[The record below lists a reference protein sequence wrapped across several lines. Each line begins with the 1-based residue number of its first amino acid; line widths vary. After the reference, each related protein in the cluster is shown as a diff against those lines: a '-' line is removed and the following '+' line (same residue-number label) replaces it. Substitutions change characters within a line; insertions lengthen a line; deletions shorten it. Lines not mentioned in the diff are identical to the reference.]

1 MMQLLSRYGDSV
13 KEWGMWIMV
22 IAFVVL
28 KRGISLIILIVFL
41 DGETENILF
50 DIILN

>member
-28 KRGISLIILIVFL
+28 KRGISLILIVFL